1 MNDIQ
6 NYGSVNVNANY
17 GQLNNKLAFKAN
29 ISEPLKNE
37 LLKGFKLN
45 TGKKYSGRLTRRL
58 EKIPVK
64 FTVEDIDIAN
74 KGTSF
79 VRLNYN
85 GDIRTFEISGNG
97 SKLDIIE
104 GLLRKDKNGTSQ
116 LSEFAYRLFG
126 I

>member
-37 LLKGFKLN
+37 LLKGFTLN

-74 KGTSF
+74 KGTSL